1 MAERELLIQLEKK
14 NMVEMVALGE
24 LFRAENIF
32 EAAWKMTKSNLTWLQ
47 NQVYMQMQNITIS
60 LLTLI
65 DKPLSEK
72 LFQDGGKA
80 EVKRLSKDT
89 LVRLLWTS

>member
-1 MAERELLIQLEKK
+1 MLEDNLKEHPSAFLELGETYGFVELKNMAERELLIQLEKK

-47 NQVYMQMQNITIS
+47 NQVYLQMQDITINKS
-60 LLTLI
+60 L
-65 DKPLSEK
+65 DSY
-72 LFQDGGKA
+72 
-80 EVKRLSKDT
+80 
-89 LVRLLWTS
+89 